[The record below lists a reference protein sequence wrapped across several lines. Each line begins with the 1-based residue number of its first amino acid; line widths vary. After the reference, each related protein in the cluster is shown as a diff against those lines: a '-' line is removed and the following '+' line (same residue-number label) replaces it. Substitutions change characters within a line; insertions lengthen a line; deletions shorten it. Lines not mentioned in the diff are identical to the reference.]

1 MTTLTTTLTI
11 TMSGKTP
18 VYTYNPTS
26 QTVTGLTTL
35 IYELDSATVK
45 AGWVITGLTVT
56 NDPQNQASAPTEAPD
71 QDSISIVDICTKTET
86 FDVTVSAA
94 NSTLGHAVRID
105 PKVHNI
111 PPT

>member
-1 MTTLTTTLTI
+1 MITLTTYLTI

-18 VYTYNPTS
+18 VYTYDPTS

-35 IYELDSATVK
+35 VYELDSATIK

-56 NDPQNQASAPTEAPD
+56 NDPQNQASAPTEAAD
-71 QDSISIVDICTKTET
+71 KDSISIVDICTKAET

-94 NSTLGHAVRID
+94 NPTLGHTVRID
-105 PKVHNI
+105 PQVQNI
-111 PPT
+111 PPE